1 MEISLPDAHGRYQIL
16 NIHTARMRDYKKIA
30 PDVDLKELATH
41 TKNFSGAE
49 LEGLVRAAQSTAMNR
64 LIKAASKVEVD
75 PAAMEKL
82 MVTKSDFFHALEHD
96 VKPVSHMQKYSYMHM
111 DKSWDLLF
119 TRQKLLL
126 FSYYALILSFIYV
139 FLMDEHCISTINEDF
154 VIIIVL
160 FVITFKKIKFAF
172 SFNLHYYLHMII
184 ISNQFEKYIIIQFVG
199 IWYKHGNIK
208 SNISTWNY

>member
-30 PDVDLKELATH
+30 SDVDLKELAAQ

-96 VKPVSHMQKYSYMHM
+96 VKPVSAKQC
-111 DKSWDLLF
+111 KS
-119 TRQKLLL
+119 RE
-126 FSYYALILSFIYV
+126 AA
-139 FLMDEHCISTINEDF
+139 
-154 VIIIVL
+154 VI
-160 FVITFKKIKFAF
+160 
-172 SFNLHYYLHMII
+172 
-184 ISNQFEKYIIIQFVG
+184 
-199 IWYKHGNIK
+199 
-208 SNISTWNY
+208 